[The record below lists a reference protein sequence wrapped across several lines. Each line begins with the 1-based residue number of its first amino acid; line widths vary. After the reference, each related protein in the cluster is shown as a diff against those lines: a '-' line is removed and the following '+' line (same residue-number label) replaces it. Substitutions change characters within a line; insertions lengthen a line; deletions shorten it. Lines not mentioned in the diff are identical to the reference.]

1 MAARPGAAAKAG
13 GLTGSQGAKP
23 MTYSVAARL
32 AALENAFVILVDHLA
47 ERGAVDADAL
57 RQQLSRRAAAFRQDH
72 GAADDPLG
80 TVHALDLLAAE
91 ISGSTDWLRCT
102 HD

>member
-1 MAARPGAAAKAG
+1 MA
-13 GLTGSQGAKP
+13 
-23 MTYSVAARL
+23 YSVAARL
-32 AALENAFVILVDHLA
+32 AALEHAFVILVDHLA

-57 RQQLSRRAAAFRQDH
+57 RQQLSRRAATFRQDH

-80 TVHALDLLAAE
+80 TAHVLDLLAAE
-91 ISGSTDWLRCT
+91 ISGSTDWLRRE

>member
-1 MAARPGAAAKAG
+1 MAADVG
-13 GLTGSQGAKP
+13 GLTGRRGAKP

-57 RQQLSRRAAAFRQDH
+57 RQQLGRRAAAFRQDH
-72 GAADDPLG
+72 GADDPLG

-91 ISGSTDWLRCT
+91 ISGSIDWLRPA